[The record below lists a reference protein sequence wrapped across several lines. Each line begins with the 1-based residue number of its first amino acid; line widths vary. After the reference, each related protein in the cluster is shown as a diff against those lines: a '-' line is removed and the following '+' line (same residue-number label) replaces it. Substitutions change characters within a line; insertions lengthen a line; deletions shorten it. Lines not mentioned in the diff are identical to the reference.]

1 MNRKTSQGSEKYKKL
16 YEALARNDVNNIIET
31 IKVLPSKTKAKFYE
45 FLFNKKNKPTDAST
59 KDAEEYFTSLNFNT
73 NLDENFFYL
82 VHFSKWKTNLE
93 EYFDNNKRFLGLTD
107 IFIFGEQ
114 IKLTP
119 IAEVYFRIV
128 KNSLLSVAL
137 SGSKEEYQELLTT
150 TKHINDI
157 NLLLYITD
165 TVLLQNL
172 KNKYPS
178 LSITGNIDE
187 NIASIIKQENK
198 DKLNGLIDSHF
209 SKSQLKTLLKHIK
222 NRKNKD
228 DQYDKRIQTYLHWEC
243 DASTVFEYIIGI
255 IFYVMNGKKDDIHD
269 FLNMSMD
276 AELLPRRFAG
286 GGQSDL
292 VFDYGTHSALIEVTL
307 SKKENQRK
315 MEIEPVSRHLGR
327 YKLSTSNAN
336 DYAIFIAPYLDPNVL
351 VNFRSYKDL
360 RYYDTSDTTK
370 YVNSLK
376 IIPFAIDD
384 ICLIIDKGYDR
395 IALERKMENSY
406 INYEKD
412 GLMWYENT
420 LKPSL
425 N

>member
-1 MNRKTSQGSEKYKKL
+1 
-16 YEALARNDVNNIIET
+16 
-31 IKVLPSKTKAKFYE
+31 
-45 FLFNKKNKPTDAST
+45 
-59 KDAEEYFTSLNFNT
+59 
-73 NLDENFFYL
+73 
-82 VHFSKWKTNLE
+82 
-93 EYFDNNKRFLGLTD
+93 
-107 IFIFGEQ
+107 
-114 IKLTP
+114 
-119 IAEVYFRIV
+119 
-128 KNSLLSVAL
+128 
-137 SGSKEEYQELLTT
+137 
-150 TKHINDI
+150 
-157 NLLLYITD
+157 
-165 TVLLQNL
+165 
-172 KNKYPS
+172 
-178 LSITGNIDE
+178 
-187 NIASIIKQENK
+187 
-198 DKLNGLIDSHF
+198 
-209 SKSQLKTLLKHIK
+209 
-222 NRKNKD
+222 
-228 DQYDKRIQTYLHWEC
+228 
-243 DASTVFEYIIGI
+243 
-255 IFYVMNGKKDDIHD
+255 
-269 FLNMSMD
+269 
-276 AELLPRRFAG
+276 
-286 GGQSDL
+286 
-292 VFDYGTHSALIEVTL
+292 GTHSALIEVTL